1 MLIEFRKTE
10 HFSAEFDTVRQ
21 KKEVKVYLQSTATL
35 RTKKGGNVI
44 TNSEIKEA
52 LQNGKPVV
60 VKIPRQEAMSFDCVH
75 GITYRRNSI
84 GGIIV
89 SAELLDKNKNS
100 VIVTEPKFVS
110 YA

>member
-1 MLIEFRKTE
+1 M
-10 HFSAEFDTVRQ
+10 
-21 KKEVKVYLQSTATL
+21 
-35 RTKKGGNVI
+35 
-44 TNSEIKEA
+44 TNS
-52 LQNGKPVV
+52 
-60 VKIPRQEAMSFDCVH
+60 D
-75 GITYRRNSI
+75 RRNPI

>member
-1 MLIEFRKTE
+1 M
-10 HFSAEFDTVRQ
+10 
-21 KKEVKVYLQSTATL
+21 
-35 RTKKGGNVI
+35 

-75 GITYRRNSI
+75 GITYRRNAI

-89 SAELLDKNKNS
+89 SAELLDKIK
-100 VIVTEPKFVS
+100 TR
-110 YA
+110 

>member
-1 MLIEFRKTE
+1 M
-10 HFSAEFDTVRQ
+10 
-21 KKEVKVYLQSTATL
+21 
-35 RTKKGGNVI
+35 
-44 TNSEIKEA
+44 TNTEIKEA

-60 VKIPRQEAMSFDCVH
+60 AKIPREKVITFDCVH
-75 GITYRRNSI
+75 GITYRRNPT

-100 VIVTEPKFVS
+100 VIVTDPKFVS

>member
-1 MLIEFRKTE
+1 M
-10 HFSAEFDTVRQ
+10 
-21 KKEVKVYLQSTATL
+21 
-35 RTKKGGNVI
+35 

-60 VKIPRQEAMSFDCVH
+60 VKIPRQKAMTFDCVY
-75 GITYRRNSI
+75 GIVGRRNPI

-100 VIVTEPKFVS
+100 VIVTEPKYVE
-110 YA
+110 YE

>member
-1 MLIEFRKTE
+1 M
-10 HFSAEFDTVRQ
+10 
-21 KKEVKVYLQSTATL
+21 
-35 RTKKGGNVI
+35 
-44 TNSEIKEA
+44 TNSEIKET

-60 VKIPRQEAMSFDCVH
+60 VKIPRQKAMSFDCVH
-75 GITYRRNSI
+75 GITYRRNPI

>member
-1 MLIEFRKTE
+1 M
-10 HFSAEFDTVRQ
+10 
-21 KKEVKVYLQSTATL
+21 
-35 RTKKGGNVI
+35 

-60 VKIPRQEAMSFDCVH
+60 VKIPRQKAMTFDCVH
-75 GITYRRNSI
+75 GITYRRNAI

-100 VIVTEPKFVS
+100 VIVTEPKYVS

>member
-1 MLIEFRKTE
+1 M
-10 HFSAEFDTVRQ
+10 
-21 KKEVKVYLQSTATL
+21 
-35 RTKKGGNVI
+35 
-44 TNSEIKEA
+44 TNTEIKEA

-60 VKIPRQEAMSFDCVH
+60 VKISRQEVMNFDCVH
-75 GITYRRNSI
+75 GITYRRNPI

-100 VIVTEPKFVS
+100 VIVTKPKFVS

>member
-1 MLIEFRKTE
+1 M
-10 HFSAEFDTVRQ
+10 
-21 KKEVKVYLQSTATL
+21 
-35 RTKKGGNVI
+35 

-60 VKIPRQEAMSFDCVH
+60 VKIPRQEAMTFDCVH
-75 GITYRRNSI
+75 GIVYRRNAI

-89 SAELLDKNKNS
+89 SAELLDKNKHS
-100 VIVTEPKFVS
+100 VLVTDPKFVS

>member
-1 MLIEFRKTE
+1 M
-10 HFSAEFDTVRQ
+10 
-21 KKEVKVYLQSTATL
+21 
-35 RTKKGGNVI
+35 

-52 LQNGKPVV
+52 LQNGKPAV
-60 VKIPRQEAMSFDCVH
+60 VKMPRQKVMSFDCVH
-75 GITYRRNSI
+75 GITYRRNPI

-100 VIVTEPKFVS
+100 VIVTDPKFIS